1 MVLHDIIAGL
11 DASVEDLSVLHNV
24 IADIDA
30 SIEEVRDEQL
40 NLEKNKVKKFL
51 IKKKIYIY
59 IYIA

>member
-40 NLEKNKVKKFL
+40 NLEKSKV
-51 IKKKIYIY
+51 
-59 IYIA
+59 